1 MILIFEQ
8 YIFTINIQKMKKQ
21 LLMVALTL
29 ISFAPFAQQK
39 TSTMNSAFWKVK
51 MGHSNSFVDA
61 SETFI
66 TKFFPVKDGKTPISG
81 YNITGGKHHGEYLF
95 LNNIGKSFADR
106 DVVTP
111 PTMENIRWSDNWNL
125 NVAPHIEG
133 ITAELLVFKPE
144 MSNIGP
150 DDKAEKFV
158 NTEWTVTNSS
168 KAFTDV
174 LQKMPKV
181 WNKLG
186 RKIGIWVTFTGE
198 TRYYLVRYFPNGWKD
213 LDDTKDSDFATA
225 WEEVYGKGSW
235 DKDGVIFA
243 NGWTRTDRFM
253 MTLNKRLTSK

>member
-1 MILIFEQ
+1 
-8 YIFTINIQKMKKQ
+8 MKKQ

-39 TSTMNSAFWKVK
+39 TSTMNTAFWKVK
-51 MGHSNSFVDA
+51 IGHSTSFVDA

-66 TKFFPVKDGKTPISG
+66 TKFLPVKDGKPQMSG

-95 LNNIGKSFADR
+95 INNIGKSFTDR
-106 DVVTP
+106 DVAN
-111 PTMENIRWSDNWNL
+111 PTTIDNIRWGDNWNL

-133 ITAELLVFKPE
+133 ITGDLLVYKPE

-186 RKIGIWVTFTGE
+186 RKIGMWVTFTGE
-198 TRYYLVRYFPNGWKD
+198 TRYYIVRYLPNGWKD
-213 LDDTKDSDFATA
+213 LDDAKDSDFAIA
-225 WEEVYGKGSW
+225 WDDVYGKGAW
-235 DKDGVIFA
+235 EKDGVIFT

>member
-1 MILIFEQ
+1 
-8 YIFTINIQKMKKQ
+8 MKKQ

-29 ISFAPFAQQK
+29 ISFATFAQQK
-39 TSTMNSAFWKVK
+39 SSTMNTAFWKVK

-66 TKFFPVKDGKTPISG
+66 TKFLPVKDGKPQMSG

-95 LNNIGKSFADR
+95 INNIGKSFTDR
-106 DVVTP
+106 DVVN
-111 PTMENIRWSDNWNL
+111 PTTIDNIRWSDNWNL
-125 NVAPHIEG
+125 NIAPHIEN

-144 MSNIGP
+144 MSNIGA

-158 NTEWTVTNSS
+158 STEWTVTNGS
-168 KAFTDV
+168 KAFTD
-174 LQKMPKV
+174 LLLKMPKV

-198 TRYYLVRYFPNGWKD
+198 TRYYIVRYLPNGWKD
-213 LDDTKDSDFATA
+213 LDDAKDSDFAIA

-235 DKDGVIFA
+235 EKDGVIFA
-243 NGWTRTDRFM
+243 NGWTRTDRYM

>member
-1 MILIFEQ
+1 
-8 YIFTINIQKMKKQ
+8 MKKQ

-39 TSTMNSAFWKVK
+39 TSTMNTAFWKVK

-66 TKFFPVKDGKTPISG
+66 TKFFPVKDGKPQVTG
-81 YNITGGKHHGEYLF
+81 YNITGGKHNGEYLF
-95 LNNIGKSFADR
+95 INNIGKSFADR

-125 NVAPHIEG
+125 NIAPHLEG
-133 ITAELLVFKPE
+133 ITADLLVYKPE
-144 MSNIGP
+144 MSNLGP
-150 DDKAEKFV
+150 DDKSEKFV

-174 LQKMPKV
+174 LLKMPKI

-213 LDDTKDSDFATA
+213 LDDTKDSDFAVA
-225 WEEVYGKGSW
+225 WDEVYGKGAW
-235 DKDGVIFA
+235 EKDGIIFA